1 MLCCG
6 DPQGE
11 RCLCPTPHVVRTA
24 GQANPTPDPASSTW
38 QQMDGE
44 EVDPSVL
51 LHVSMGVVNCCLN
64 PKILSSYFL
73 VWFGAG

>member
-24 GQANPTPDPASSTW
+24 GQATTLPQTLPAVRGSRWTEKKLT
-38 QQMDGE
+38 Q
-44 EVDPSVL
+44 
-51 LHVSMGVVNCCLN
+51 VSCSMF
-64 PKILSSYFL
+64 P
-73 VWFGAG
+73 